1 MGMKVWVT
9 LSCFSSGLSLLLCE
23 VQFQTR
29 SNGLQVP
36 HFLELET
43 TQKGGSEEQT
53 EVNQNGELVL
63 SSRAKD
69 NFKRVPEKNESLR
82 SWWRHLS
89 WMAGLL

>member
-1 MGMKVWVT
+1 MGTKMWVT
-9 LSCFSSGLSLLLCE
+9 LSCFSAGPSLLLCG

-43 TQKGGSEEQT
+43 TRKGGPEEQT

-69 NFKRVPEKNESLR
+69 NFKRVPEKNKSLR
-82 SWWRHLS
+82 S
-89 WMAGLL
+89 